1 LADNLWRSAACILQP
16 DFMVAVIESSLILYR
31 VALMPP
37 RIESGPLD
45 PAHHQ
50 QGMEGASAAP
60 GMTMQI
66 PALVPART
74 ALVVMHYQT
83 DILALFPSVAPTL
96 LANTRQL
103 CDAARAKS
111 VSIYFARIHFS
122 PDYAEVSPLN
132 KNGQEIKQLG
142 LFVDDKIAP
151 ELGQQ
156 DTEPLIIAHR
166 ASVFFGTDLQAQ
178 LGARGIDTLL
188 MVGIA
193 STGVVLSSVAY
204 ASDAD
209 FRLFTVKDCCYD
221 PDQVVHDHLFSTAFE
236 SRTTVLSL
244 ADALL
249 LLA

>member
-1 LADNLWRSAACILQP
+1 MGSAA
-16 DFMVAVIESSLILYR
+16 
-31 VALMPP
+31 
-37 RIESGPLD
+37 
-45 PAHHQ
+45 
-50 QGMEGASAAP
+50 AAQNVN
-60 GMTMQI
+60 MQI
-66 PALVPART
+66 PAIVPAQT

-96 LANTRQL
+96 LVNTREL
-103 CDAARAKS
+103 CDAARARS
-111 VSIYFARIHFS
+111 VSVYFAKIQFS
-122 PDYAEVSPLN
+122 PGYPEVSPLN
-132 KNGQEIKQLG
+132 RNGQGIKQLG

-166 ASVFFGTDLQAQ
+166 ASVFFGTGLQARLSAQ
-178 LGARGIDTLL
+178 GIDTLL

-221 PDQVVHDHLFSTAFE
+221 PDQVVHDHLFSTAFD